1 MWQKVKTWFRRLHY
15 FTMRDILTLNNIVL
29 VIAAILCFSWTWG
42 AISSMSRNWALEE
55 KLKTRRLEA
64 AKLELEVQ
72 TLKLEQQ
79 YYQTEEYQELMARS
93 KLGKKAEGET
103 VVILPENSEDAKTKY
118 IQQDIERNEYRNN
131 FSEWLDFLFS

>member
-1 MWQKVKTWFRRLHY
+1 MWQKVKTWFRRLRY
-15 FTMRDILTLNNIVL
+15 YTMRDILTLNNIVL
-29 VIAAILCFSWTWG
+29 VIAMVLCFSWTWG

-79 YYQTEEYQELMARS
+79 YFQTEEYQELMART
-93 KLGKKAEGET
+93 KLGKKAAGET
-103 VVILPENSEDAKTKY
+103 VVILPENSEAAKTKY
-118 IQQDIERNEYRNN
+118 VKEDAEPSKYRNN